1 MQRLWAFVSGADDER
16 EQSESGSVVVNESV
30 ASEGDGQSETGRR
43 GTGESEDERF
53 EEDCLQFHKDLAQL
67 DASVAILRR
76 FAGGGFEAVA
86 QDEVV
91 EQADTLEKEDAEA
104 ELSFGQDVDAL
115 GGGGDAGWNNLDPY
129 DDFPSEVGEPTVA
142 DDGREE
148 EIARDAMLRAGSRI
162 TVKSTVRDAR
172 SDSSSCVSDG
182 GEEDKSSVM
191 SPTTPVHPASQERG
205 EGGAIAVVSDVEAGT
220 VDIVGT
226 RKGEEDEVPLL
237 PAQRVVT
244 AFTGLAEVMVRGD
257 RVSHALWDRFMEHS
271 TMKLIV
277 ECLEQTSATP
287 TSPGEDST
295 PTGEK
300 RSPEVVPALNLE
312 RQRDAVRV
320 QTQVLR
326 TLSILVH
333 SVIRRESLYC
343 LFASNHINRL
353 LSFNFD
359 FSDDEVLLYF
369 MSAVKTIGLSL
380 DDSLVQ
386 LFFDARAGTFPL
398 YTATTRFYAHPDG
411 MVRIAVRNV
420 SLTIFTLT
428 NPTVTHFTVRDPTG
442 YLTSTVDRLGR
453 LCGEIARAFEFL
465 LDDGREHRR
474 AVSARTLG
482 RMRQKIRLPQLQA
495 QLAEVDNVIEYLNDA
510 VAIDNALLRDHISD
524 LLATRFLGPFFRPIA
539 SQASPDAVRL
549 SKERWGFRA
558 KSQKSKLNCEA
569 AISVFDAAARSI
581 VLAYLINLVTN
592 QRLGDVILSEIT
604 KPSSRFQRR
613 TTVHGLRAMASD
625 LTGKERT
632 TLIAF
637 TALEAIIRWE
647 CVSAERLSAHGLTFE
662 LAGGE
667 SDDESEDNF
676 RRITSA
682 ETAELFSRIPSA
694 PNAEGSEV
702 EGVEG
707 ADGTTTPRDGMLLSL
722 GEFKAPLT
730 PSSVSSPAS
739 AVDGVAEESETPTTP
754 TVPYIPDSVDDEG
767 ILALFGRGEAS
778 LREIVSAIILVVRAH
793 EVRTVRVTQTVAR
806 IVSGVGLRAKNWRLS
821 LDVAKIALDELAS
834 NMTDFLASSHTTIV
848 AIEAAFENFRAA
860 ALETSEAC
868 APVPELWTLLQRERV
883 VRLASELRVGANRRR
898 RSVTAGGCISPVEW
912 EDAATYFILLRAYER
927 VLTEVIVGEGGHSEP
942 LIARGKSLYTT
953 VGNILRD
960 KDSAGTYIDKK
971 EALARV
977 AHHTLKYS
985 WRVASP

>member
-1 MQRLWAFVSGADDER
+1 MQKLWAFVSGADDER
-16 EQSESGSVVVNESV
+16 ERSESGSVVVNESV
-30 ASEGDGQSETGRR
+30 SSEGEGQSDGGRR
-43 GTGESEDERF
+43 GTGEGESEGF
-53 EEDCLQFHKDLAQL
+53 EEDCLQFRKDLAQL
-67 DASVAILRR
+67 DASVGILRR
-76 FAGGGFEAVA
+76 FAVGGFEAVA
-86 QDEVV
+86 EDEVEEV
-91 EQADTLEKEDAEA
+91 DERGEKWGKEDAEGEERLRQEA
-104 ELSFGQDVDAL
+104 GDL
-115 GGGGDAGWNNLDPY
+115 GGGGNAGWNNLDPD
-129 DDFPSEVGEPTVA
+129 DDFPSEVADATVA
-142 DDGREE
+142 DGGREE

-162 TVKSTVRDAR
+162 TVKSAVRDVQL
-172 SDSSSCVSDG
+172 DSSSCESEG
-182 GEEDKSSVM
+182 GEEEKSGVM
-191 SPTTPVHPASQERG
+191 SPTTPVDAASEKRG
-205 EGGAIAVVSDVEAGT
+205 EGTAPVISDVEAGT
-220 VDIVGT
+220 IDVVES
-226 RKGEEDEVPLL
+226 RKGEEDEVRLL

-277 ECLEQTSATP
+277 ECLEQTSATSP
-287 TSPGEDST
+287 SPGEDST
-295 PTGEK
+295 PAGEK
-300 RSPEVVPALNLE
+300 RSPEVVPALDLE
-312 RQRDAVRV
+312 RQRDIVRV
-320 QTQVLR
+320 QAQVLR

-343 LFASNHINRL
+343 LFASNHINML

-428 NPTVTHFTVRDPTG
+428 NPTVTDFTVRDPTG

-453 LCGEIARAFEFL
+453 LCGEIARGFEFL

-495 QLAEVDNVIEYLNDA
+495 QLAEVDNVIEYLNDVVA
-510 VAIDNALLRDHISD
+510 VDNALLRDHITD

-569 AISVFDAAARSI
+569 AISVFDAAARSV

-667 SDDESEDNF
+667 SDDENEENI
-676 RRITSA
+676 RRTTSA

-702 EGVEG
+702 EG
-707 ADGTTTPRDGMLLSL
+707 ADGTETPRDGMLLSL

-730 PSSVSSPAS
+730 PTSAISPAS
-739 AVDGVAEESETPTTP
+739 AGVGVVEESETPTSP
-754 TVPYIPDSVDDEG
+754 SVPCIPDAVDDEG

-778 LREIVSAIILVVRAH
+778 LREIVSAIVLVVRTH
-793 EVRTVRVTQTVAR
+793 EVRTVRLVQTVAR

-834 NMTDFLASSHTTIV
+834 NMTDFLASSRTTIV
-848 AIEAAFENFRAA
+848 AIEAAFENFQAA

-868 APVPELWTLLQRERV
+868 APVPELWTLLQLEKV
-883 VRLASELRVGANRRR
+883 IRLASELPVGANRRR
-898 RSVTAGGCISPVEW
+898 RSVTAGGSISPVEW
-912 EDAATYFILLRAYER
+912 EDAATYFVLLRAYER

-960 KDSAGTYIDKK
+960 EDSAGTYIDKK

-977 AHHTLKYS
+977 AHQTLKYS